1 MTSLAFVFGVEPSS
15 ASLVPEVLARLER
28 LGATT
33 SAQVVGEAIDIDSL
47 ARADVVVPRALAL
60 DQLARL
66 RPLEDLGVRCCNRVA
81 ASQAARDKVLGA
93 RLLAEAG
100 VPVPA
105 TRVVID
111 WAGVEAE
118 ATRGPVVVKP
128 VQGSRGKGVVFL
140 PPTPQQPSW
149 PGPYLVQDR
158 VDHEGE
164 DRKVYVAGERI
175 AGVLRRWPP
184 SSLLEKRG
192 QPFEPDDE
200 ERRVALAAG
209 AALGLEIY
217 GVDLVVGAD
226 GPLVV
231 DVNGFPGFK
240 GVPSAA
246 AWVAEHLAKVAGEVK
261 VVR

>member
-1 MTSLAFVFGVEPSS
+1 MTSFAFVLGVEPSP

-28 LGATT
+28 FGATT
-33 SAQVVGEAIDIDSL
+33 SMQVVGEAVDIEPL

-60 DQLARL
+60 DQLAWL
-66 RPLEDLGVRCCNRVA
+66 RPLEDRGVRCCNRVA
-81 ASQAARDKVLGA
+81 ASHAARDKGVTA

-100 VPVPA
+100 VPMPA
-105 TRVVID
+105 TRVIMD
-111 WAGVEAE
+111 WAGVEAT
-118 ATRGPVVVKP
+118 AARGPVVVKP

-140 PPTPQQPSW
+140 PPTPEEPSW

-158 VDHEGE
+158 IEHDGQ
-164 DRKVYVAGERI
+164 DRKVYVAGERVG
-175 AGVLRRWPP
+175 GVLRRWPP

-192 QPFEPDDE
+192 QPFEPNDE
-200 ERRVALAAG
+200 ERRVAFAAG

-217 GVDLVVGAD
+217 GVDLVVGVD

-246 AWVAEHLAKVAGEVK
+246 AWVAEHLATVAGEVK
-261 VVR
+261 VLR